1 MNTQKIKKFSE
12 EYEKPKITEDDFRT
26 LRAPVATFT
35 ILIFLLILFFFLLI
49 ANFRA
54 NAFHPHRFSCEFCV
68 RLVSRFMNH
77 DTLYSSSIIVG
88 LNLFFFSKSQIF
100 TVKNLVQELENLDE
114 NIKIPQ
120 YNHILEGI

>member
-35 ILIFLLILFFFLLI
+35 ILIFLLILFFFV
-49 ANFRA
+49 AHRQFSRQ
-54 NAFHPHRFSCEFCV
+54 RFSPSSLFM
-68 RLVSRFMNH
+68 RFLCSFSQPFH

-88 LNLFFFSKSQIF
+88 LNFFFKSQIF
-100 TVKNLVQELENLDE
+100 TVKNVVQKLENLDE